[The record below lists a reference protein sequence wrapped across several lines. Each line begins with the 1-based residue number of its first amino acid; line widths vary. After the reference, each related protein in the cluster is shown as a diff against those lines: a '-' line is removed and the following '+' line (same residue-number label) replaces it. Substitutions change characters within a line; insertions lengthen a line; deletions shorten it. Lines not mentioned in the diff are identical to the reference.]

1 MRLAL
6 VLPTIAS
13 LKKSNVPDFSPAPYK
28 LICLSGQDVRQL
40 SDCSDRLIHILIQR
54 RHKGNPLSTCPLK
67 LAKVLILSQVGFS
80 GAMVAT
86 YP

>member
-1 MRLAL
+1 M
-6 VLPTIAS
+6 
-13 LKKSNVPDFSPAPYK
+13 
-28 LICLSGQDVRQL
+28 RQL